1 MFQPLDSLSTAV
13 YTWGEG
19 SSGQLGHGDG
29 KDALLPKKLA
39 CFEEK
44 RGIKVK
50 QVQGGNLF
58 TLILTEDGN
67 IWSFGWEQNG
77 RLGNDMKEGQ
87 NQQTP
92 KKIQT
97 PDIKFSQIS
106 CCGNHATGMTDDG
119 KIYTWGSGEMGQL
132 GHASFD
138 NQRKPHL
145 LELSLQHKF
154 KQVSA
159 GFNHTCAVTVDGKL
173 FAWGENASKDPSPK
187 NVPCLVHIPENQ
199 RSNSRSP
206 NHSCAYRRWRVIF
219 LGEAFVPKLRSS
231 WKKKYHR

>member
-173 FAWGENASKDPSPK
+173 FAWGYATDDPSPK
-187 NVPCLVHIPENQ
+187 NVPCLVHSPEKIKEVIAGAQ
-199 RSNSRSP
+199 IT
-206 NHSCAYRRWRVIF
+206 HVLTEDGELYSCGTFA
-219 LGEAFVPKLRSS
+219 PKLRSSS